1 MKRSFFIAGNW
12 KMNLTLHE
20 AMSLASDLQNFSSE
34 HAASLDGCC
43 TMAVFPPS
51 LYVNPVG
58 TYLSNTSIIVG
69 AQNCSEHSHGAY
81 TGEVSA
87 YMLASLPVSHVIV
100 GHSERR
106 AMYGDTDDV
115 VAMKVLRA
123 IEAGLVPIICIG
135 ETLLQRENGSAK
147 SVLKSQLESAVSQ
160 CNSEQKQS
168 IIVAYEPVW
177 AIGSGIAATSDY
189 IAQTH
194 AVIRETLQNAGCD
207 NKEATPILYGGS
219 VTAANAA
226 EIFSV
231 SDVNGAL
238 IGGASLRA
246 TSFIEIVHHAILATS

>member
-1 MKRSFFIAGNW
+1 
-12 KMNLTLHE
+12 MNLTLHE
-20 AMSLASDLQNFSSE
+20 AMSLASELKNISQEID
-34 HAASLDGCC
+34 ASRDGHC

-51 LYVNPVG
+51 VYVQPIG
-58 TYLSNTSIIVG
+58 KHLRDSAIIVG
-69 AQNCSEHSHGAY
+69 AQNCSEYVQGAH

-87 YMLASLPVSHVIV
+87 SMLASIPVSHVIV

-106 AMYGDTDDV
+106 AMYGDTEYV

-123 IEAGLVPIICIG
+123 IEAGLIPIVCIG
-135 ETLLQRENGSAK
+135 ETLVQRENGSTK
-147 SVLKSQLESAVSQ
+147 SVLESQLESAVSQ
-160 CNSEQKQS
+160 CSSEQKQS

-194 AVIRETLQNAGCD
+194 AVIRETLQYAGCD

-219 VTAANAA
+219 VTSANAA
-226 EIFSV
+226 EIFAV
-231 SDVNGAL
+231 SNVDGAL

-246 TSFIEIVHHAILATS
+246 ASFMEIVHHAILASS